1 MFPLKNKLHHPIII
15 VLMCV
20 SLSILGYL
28 ITDFIAN
35 WGKFWEGLYLSIFLP
50 IFIATPIAIIID
62 RYFKKI
68 RSQNIELERLDAI
81 NKKLFLLISHDVRS
95 PLASLKGI
103 LNLIV
108 NNQLEEQESKMYL
121 NQLSDKLEHLD
132 VFLNGLLEWS
142 QKQTQNKPLDFTNF
156 DALEVI
162 KPTLKLLDHA
172 IENKDIVTTLKSKG
186 THLYADKESFSFVFR
201 NVLHN
206 AIKFTGKEGKIHVE
220 TSSLNGEIHITIK
233 DNGVGISEKETHKIL
248 NGTNWYTT
256 KGTSEENGSG
266 FGLRSCFYY
275 LKKNNGRLKIES
287 EIGSGSTFTI
297 VLPEAS

>member
-1 MFPLKNKLHHPIII
+1 MFPLKNKLHHPVII

-20 SLSILGYL
+20 SLSTLGFL
-28 ITDFIAN
+28 ITDFFAH

-50 IFIATPIAIIID
+50 IFISTPIAIIID
-62 RYFKKI
+62 SYFKKI
-68 RSQNIELERLDAI
+68 KSQNIELEQLDTI

-103 LNLIV
+103 INLIT
-108 NNQLEEQESKMYL
+108 NNDLEEQESKMYL
-121 NQLSDKLEHLD
+121 KQLSDKLDNLD

-142 QKQTQNKPLDFTNF
+142 QKQTQNKPLDFINF

-162 KPTLKLLDHA
+162 KPTINLLEHA
-172 IENKDIVTTLKSKG
+172 IENKNIITTLKSNG
-186 THLYADKESFSFVFR
+186 TTLYADKESFSFVFR

-206 AIKFTGKEGKIHVE
+206 AIKFTGIQGRIHVE
-220 TSSLNGEIHITIK
+220 TSSLNGEIHIIIK
-233 DNGVGISEKETHKIL
+233 DNGVGISEEEIHKIL
-248 NGTNWYTT
+248 NGSNWYTT

-275 LKKNNGRLKIES
+275 LEKNNGRLKIES
-287 EIGSGSTFTI
+287 ELGSGSTFTI